1 MIKIIAPGST
11 SNLGPGFDCLGMALN
26 IYNRFTVEEASETA
40 LFGVEDS
47 HNNRDNLFL
56 KAYRKGCAY
65 GGRQPHIHVHFDCDV
80 PISRGLGSS
89 STLIAAGLTAAAYMQ
104 DEIFGKD
111 TIFQLAAEM
120 EGHPDNAAPC
130 VFGGMTASSML
141 EDGSFITRRLNVHP
155 DWLFTVL
162 VPDFEVSTEK
172 ARAILPD
179 SYSRP
184 VAVRNSSNAILTV
197 QALES
202 GDPVLLNSCCRDQIH
217 EPYRAALIPGF
228 DTLKEITEKD
238 TGGRML
244 ISGSGSTCL
253 LISKKPLSQEA
264 HNQIAAALPDGNWQI
279 KEARP
284 DQNGTGLQEE

>member
-162 VPDFEVSTEK
+162 VQGT
-172 ARAILPD
+172 
-179 SYSRP
+179 
-184 VAVRNSSNAILTV
+184 
-197 QALES
+197 
-202 GDPVLLNSCCRDQIH
+202 GDPAGQLQ
-217 EPYRAALIPGF
+217 PPGGCAQQF
-228 DTLKEITEKD
+228 QCHPDGAG
-238 TGGRML
+238 TGKRR
-244 ISGSGSTCL
+244 SGSAEQL
-253 LISKKPLSQEA
+253 LP
-264 HNQIAAALPDGNWQI
+264 
-279 KEARP
+279 
-284 DQNGTGLQEE
+284 